1 MRKAFNVKN
10 GDLTDPEQ
18 QESEKEA
25 RFFLFVGAI
34 GAYKNPGSHREVEIT
49 AAEAIEMI
57 ALASHLLR
65 IVDACEERTSNP
77 PN

>member
-10 GDLTDPEQ
+10 GDLTDTEQ
-18 QESEKEA
+18 QEAEKEA

-49 AAEAIEMI
+49 AEEAVELIT
-57 ALASHLLR
+57 LASHLLR
-65 IVDACEERTSNP
+65 IVDSRKQSEED
-77 PN
+77 